1 MTIRWIF
8 AGRLL
13 PAALLIAGFLALA
26 CAAPPPL
33 PTQTPYPTQSPLP
46 TLTPF
51 PTWTPAPTATAYP
64 SPTPYPTATAYPTLT
79 PYPTATAYPTPTALP
94 TPTPAPTWTPLP
106 THTPYPTPTALP
118 TVTPAPT
125 SAWPVWQTYR
135 HNADRDGSGECDDR
149 PNFEVELP
157 PHWTTGSTPCDSAWF
172 ESSDAAL
179 SISILDFPNQSA
191 SPLVALT
198 ELRELYSNPYT
209 LEGSD
214 GPIWVTPNS
223 TATIV
228 HRGEPAI
235 YHKVT
240 YTREATSQ
248 YCTETAHR
256 LIVPSQ
262 SWRSHAQKAI
272 VVRVSRC
279 ESTQVN
285 ETDLMRMLYSFRL
298 IAPY

>member
-1 MTIRWIF
+1 MTAPRIF
-8 AGRLL
+8 AALL
-13 PAALLIAGFLALA
+13 PAALLLAVLSVAALA

-33 PTQTPYPTQSPLP
+33 PTYTPYPTQSPLP

-64 SPTPYPTATAYPTLT
+64 TATPYPSPTPYPTATAYPT
-79 PYPTATAYPTPTALP
+79 PTPLP
-94 TPTPAPTWTPLP
+94 TRTLAPTWTPLP
-106 THTPYPTPTALP
+106 TQTPFPTW
-118 TVTPAPT
+118 TPAPT
-125 SAWPVWQTYR
+125 SAWPEWQTYR
-135 HNADRDGSGECDDR
+135 HNADRDGGAECDDR
-149 PNFEVELP
+149 PNFAVELP
-157 PHWTTGSTPCDSAWF
+157 PHWTYDPPSCDFAWF
-172 ESSDAAL
+172 ESSDAVLA
-179 SISILDFPNQSA
+179 ISIIDYPDYSA

-198 ELRELYSNPYT
+198 ELRDGYSSAYPYADT
-209 LEGSD
+209 D
-214 GPIWVTPNS
+214 GTTWVRPNS

-235 YHKVT
+235 YQTVT
-240 YTREATSQ
+240 YTRAATSQ

-256 LIVPSQ
+256 LIVMSQ

-272 VVRVSRC
+272 VVRASRC
-279 ESTQVN
+279 ESAQVN

>member
-1 MTIRWIF
+1 MTAQRIF
-8 AGRLL
+8 AARLL
-13 PAALLIAGFLALA
+13 PAALLIAGLLTLA
-26 CAAPPPL
+26 CAAPAPL
-33 PTQTPYPTQSPLP
+33 PTHTPYPTQSPLP
-46 TLTPF
+46 THTPF
-51 PTWTPAPTATAYP
+51 PSWTPAPTATAYP

-94 TPTPAPTWTPLP
+94 TPTPAPTWTPQP
-106 THTPYPTPTALP
+106 TPTPYPTY
-118 TVTPAPT
+118 TPAPT

-135 HNADRDGSGECDDR
+135 HNADRDGGAECDNR

-172 ESSDAAL
+172 ESSDATL
-179 SISILDFPNQSA
+179 FIRIVEFPNDSA

-198 ELRELYSNPYT
+198 ELRDGYSSPYSY
-209 LEGSD
+209 EGSD
-214 GPIWVTPNS
+214 GTTTWVTSHN

-235 YHKVT
+235 YQTVT
-240 YTREATSQ
+240 YTRTAASQ

-256 LIVPSQ
+256 LIVLSQ

-279 ESTQVN
+279 ETEQVN
-285 ETDLMRMLYSFRL
+285 ETDLMRILYSFRL
-298 IAPY
+298 VAPY

>member
-1 MTIRWIF
+1 MTTPRIF
-8 AGRLL
+8 AARLL
-13 PAALLIAGFLALA
+13 PAALLIAGLLMLA
-26 CAAPPPL
+26 CAAPAPL
-33 PTQTPYPTQSPLP
+33 PTHTPYPTQSPLP
-46 TLTPF
+46 THTPF

-94 TPTPAPTWTPLP
+94 TWTPLP
-106 THTPYPTPTALP
+106 AHTPYPTW
-118 TVTPAPT
+118 TPGPT

-135 HNADRDGSGECDDR
+135 HKDDRDGGAECDDR

-157 PHWTTGSTPCDSAWF
+157 PHWTNESPSCDFAWF
-172 ESSDAAL
+172 ESSDATL
-179 SISILDFPNQSA
+179 GISIREFPNYSA

-198 ELRELYSNPYT
+198 ELRENYIRPYSYK
-209 LEGSD
+209 GSD
-214 GPIWVTPNS
+214 GLTVWVRPNS

-235 YHKVT
+235 YQTVT
-240 YTREATSQ
+240 FTRAATSR

-256 LIVPSQ
+256 LIVMSQ
-262 SWRSHAQKAI
+262 SWRSHKQQAI
-272 VVRVSRC
+272 VAWVSRC
-279 ESTQVN
+279 ESEQVN

>member
-1 MTIRWIF
+1 MTTQRIF
-8 AGRLL
+8 AVWLL
-13 PAALLIAGFLALA
+13 PAALLLAGFLALA

-33 PTQTPYPTQSPLP
+33 PTPTPYPTQSPLP
-46 TLTPF
+46 THTPF

-94 TPTPAPTWTPLP
+94 TWTPLP

-125 SAWPVWQTYR
+125 SAWPIWQTYR
-135 HNADRDGSGECDDR
+135 HNDDRDDSSECDDR

-157 PHWTTGSTPCDSAWF
+157 PHWTSEPTSCDSAWF
-172 ESSDAAL
+172 ESSDAQLA
-179 SISILDFPNQSA
+179 INIVEFPNYSA

-198 ELRELYSNPYT
+198 ELRDLYSNPYSFD
-209 LEGSD
+209 GS
-214 GPIWVTPNS
+214 GGTTWITPNR

-235 YHKVT
+235 YQTVT
-240 YTREATSQ
+240 WTPEQ
-248 YCTETAHR
+248 YCQETVHR
-256 LIVPSQ
+256 LIVLSQ

-272 VVRVSRC
+272 VVHVYRC
-279 ESTQVN
+279 ESAQTN